1 MPLVTLM
8 GEDRSWQLIDAPFK
22 TLFDAP
28 KYADTDYAVGD
39 LVELTDESAIKS
51 FVFPF
56 TVPFIRVWIR

>member
-8 GEDRSWQLIDAPFK
+8 GEDRSWQLINALFK

-28 KYADTDYAVGD
+28 KYADAGYVVGD